1 MSSTTLFQ
9 PLSFASGATM
19 RNRFML
25 APLTN
30 CQSHEDGTL
39 SDAEA
44 HWLTMRAQGGFG
56 LTMTC
61 ASHVQ
66 KVGQGFPGQLGIFSD
81 AHIPGLTRLA
91 AAIRQAGSLSAVQL
105 HHAGR
110 RSATK
115 LTGTP
120 VAPSDDPETGARA
133 LTLPEVEQLRDDF
146 ITAAVRA
153 QKAGFDGVEVHGAH
167 GYVLTQFLAAETN
180 RRTDRYGGSL
190 ENRARLMF
198 EILEG
203 IRKACGPA
211 FLVGIRISPER
222 FGLKL
227 AEVLE
232 VHGEII
238 RRKAA
243 DFIDLSLWDI
253 DKLPEEADFK
263 NRKLMEH
270 FTAIPRG
277 GVRIGVAGKVKQP
290 DVAARM
296 MGEGADFVLLGRA
309 AILNHDFPVQMQRNA
324 AWQPTPTPAPES
336 HFAAEGVSPA
346 FVTYLRSMFKGMVA
360 E

>member
-1 MSSTTLFQ
+1 MPTLFQ
-9 PLSFASGATM
+9 PLSFACGLTM

-30 CQSHEDGTL
+30 CQSHADGTL

-44 HWLTMRAQGGFG
+44 RWLTMRAEGGFG

-81 AHIPGLTRLA
+81 AHIPGLTGLA
-91 AAIRQAGSLSAVQL
+91 AAIRKAGSLSMVQL
-105 HHAGR
+105 HHAGL
-110 RSATK
+110 RSDSK

-120 VAPSDDPETGARA
+120 VAPSDDAKTGARG
-133 LTLPEVEQLRDDF
+133 LTGPEVEQLREDF
-146 ITAAVRA
+146 IAAAVRA

-167 GYVLTQFLAAETN
+167 GYIITQFLAAASN

-190 ENRARLMF
+190 ENRARIMF
-198 EILEG
+198 EILDG
-203 IRKACGPA
+203 IRAACGPA
-211 FLVGIRISPER
+211 FLVGIRLSPER

-232 VHGEII
+232 VYGEII

-243 DFIDLSLWDI
+243 DFIDLSLWDV
-253 DKLPEEADFK
+253 DKLPEEAEFN
-263 NRKLMEH
+263 NRTLTEH
-270 FTAIPRG
+270 FLVVPRG
-277 GVRIGVAGKVKQP
+277 DVRIGVAGKVKQP
-290 DVAARM
+290 EVAARM
-296 MGEGADFVLLGRA
+296 IGAGADFVMLGRA
-309 AILNHDFPVQMQRNA
+309 AIINHDFPAQMQRNP

-336 HFAAEGVSPA
+336 HFAAECVSPV
-346 FVTYLRSMFKGMVA
+346 FIGYLRSMFKGMVA